1 MFFIFKRG
9 QEEFNGLSMFL
20 QQGSTGSY
28 IHLFSVFS
36 ECPAY
41 SPTLSGSTDLGYASL
56 YIIKSVFT
64 VLSLLGTYIITSPAI
79 PMIITT
85 NVSNQAFSWTVEI
98 KARDT
103 HQPLSKY
110 QSLCLGALS
119 FQISMSFVSM
129 SFQISR
135 FCWMS
140 GHSTEEGYKCI
151 LLQYNSLVGK
161 ILKKQTIEM
170 WVVSLY

>member
-20 QQGSTGSY
+20 QQGSGGPY
-28 IHLFSVFS
+28 IHLSSVFS

-41 SPTLSGSTDLGYASL
+41 GPTLSGSIDLGYASL

-85 NVSNQAFSWTVEI
+85 NVSNQAFSWRVEI
-98 KARDT
+98 KGKGHSPAF
-103 HQPLSKY
+103 K
-110 QSLCLGALS
+110 
-119 FQISMSFVSM
+119 QISEPMFGSIVSCKHI
-129 SFQISR
+129 ISN
-135 FCWMS
+135 
-140 GHSTEEGYKCI
+140 KQI
-151 LLQYNSLVGK
+151 LLNAWACHRRGLQMPPPS
-161 ILKKQTIEM
+161 I
-170 WVVSLY
+170 

>member
-1 MFFIFKRG
+1 MVCLCSCSKAAQVHTDTCSVFF
-9 QEEFNGLSMFL
+9 LSALHIAQPSVVPLIWDMPVFISSNLFSQCFPCLALILLPL
-20 QQGSTGSY
+20 QQ
-28 IHLFSVFS
+28 
-36 ECPAY
+36 
-41 SPTLSGSTDLGYASL
+41 SL
-56 YIIKSVFT
+56 WS
-64 VLSLLGTYIITSPAI
+64 
-79 PMIITT
+79 ITT